1 MASPWLALMRSFM
14 EAALM
19 CTCSFAAAGGRSRSA
34 LRAGL
39 FALAPT
45 MVMAAEPGP
54 APSPDKLV
62 NSAQVITPSGI
73 RIHALRTGWIAVK
86 ATHRELDVPRWL
98 ALASI
103 LLGRSWAEWMPIIVF
118 VVEHPEGVFLVDTGP
133 SPRINDADYFACDPA
148 NAFFYERNMRF
159 VVPAG
164 DTLAPRLA
172 EAGIDPSRVRTL
184 LITHFHADHIGS
196 VDVVPRAR
204 VLTGAGNWPRH
215 TGSFTC
221 RLPEGFAPSAVAF
234 DGSPIASFAASHTLT
249 SDGKV
254 RVVPLPGHT
263 PGHVGLAVTDAG
275 HTWLMVGDATF
286 DADQTQ
292 RGAVTGVSQ
301 DFDGAVATQAQLKDA
316 SSMAS
321 VTLLPAHD
329 LSVFRRLTNSRRT
342 ESQPR

>member
-1 MASPWLALMRSFM
+1 MASSWIALMRSFL
-14 EAALM
+14 EGALM
-19 CTCSFAAAGGRSRSA
+19 CTCSFAAACGRYRSV

-39 FALAPT
+39 FALVPT
-45 MVMAAEPGP
+45 IVTAADPGP
-54 APSPDKLV
+54 APPSDKLV
-62 NSAQVITPSGI
+62 DSAQVTTPSGI
-73 RIHALRTGWIAVK
+73 RIHALRTGWVGVK
-86 ATHRELDVPRWL
+86 TTHRELDVPRRL

-103 LLGRSWAEWMPIIVF
+103 LLGRSWAEWMPIMVF

-133 SPRINDADYFACDPA
+133 SPRINDANYFACDSA

-159 VVPAG
+159 AVPAG

-172 EAGIDPSRVRTL
+172 EVGIDPSRIRTL
-184 LITHFHADHIGS
+184 LITHFHADHIGG

-215 TGSFTC
+215 AGSFTC
-221 RLPEGFAPSAVAF
+221 RLPEGLAPSAVAF
-234 DGSPIASFAASHTLT
+234 DGPPIVSFPASHALT

-301 DFDGAVATQAQLKDA
+301 DFDRAVATQAQLKDA
-316 SSMAS
+316 SLMAS
-321 VTLLPAHD
+321 VTVLPAHD
-329 LSVFRRLTNSRRT
+329 LSVFRRLTNSHRT
-342 ESQPR
+342 DSQLR